1 MISVLVV
8 EDEEI
13 TAEAN
18 RLFVE
23 RVPGFRRKGWPGPA
37 GRRCASCGGARS
49 T

>member
-1 MISVLVV
+1 MIAVLVV

-23 RVPGFRRKGWPGPA
+23 RVPGFRVA
-37 GRRCASCGGARS
+37 GRCYAAGRS
-49 T
+49 SAH